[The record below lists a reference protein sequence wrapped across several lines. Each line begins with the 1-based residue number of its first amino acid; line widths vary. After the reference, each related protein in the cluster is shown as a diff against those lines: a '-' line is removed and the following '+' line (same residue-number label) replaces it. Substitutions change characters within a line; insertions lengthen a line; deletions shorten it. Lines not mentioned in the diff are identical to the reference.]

1 MGLWAHSACALC
13 ARVETAETAEEA
25 RADGRAR
32 EEWSRR
38 RDATSRGRTDGRRM
52 VVVVP
57 PYGARGGG
65 GGGGTTT
72 TAAWAPRERGA
83 FGLGGA
89 FPEVGVVQFPCGM
102 GWCAKGG
109 IDGDG
114 DDVGEAP
121 GCLEMGFEKLSETA
135 ARRAFDEETTTREY
149 EGFLRHVRLWAR
161 RGKREMESDGDW
173 WSACARVGAL
183 ERSEWVR
190 RVRNVGAE
198 ELEAALVAGEGEP
211 LVIEDGGKDWD
222 TWTLDR
228 FKSEIGSFFVSVND
242 RAPAR
247 RSDVPK
253 QRTHQLRFDTF
264 VDYVASR
271 DGSLEDLEFDDKRV
285 PFYANGM
292 RVFSD
297 PNLGEKLS
305 RAFPRP
311 RFTATCDHTET
322 IIRELMNQLGA
333 NAETTRNVEVNVSKS
348 LDKLFCGPKGT
359 ITRLHYDAQDAH
371 GWLGQ
376 AVGWKLF
383 VLYPPSAGRLLHP
396 IEDSHGGVDPLNP
409 TECERFPSF
418 AQATPRVC
426 VLAPGEVLVNP
437 RGWWH
442 YAVSLTSSVTVM
454 RNFYHAT
461 TNAAALVDMIL
472 DSAKKAKVGERR
484 RRHKPVPHSAC

>member
-1 MGLWAHSACALC
+1 MG
-13 ARVETAETAEEA
+13 V
-25 RADGRAR
+25 
-32 EEWSRR
+32 
-38 RDATSRGRTDGRRM
+38 M
-52 VVVVP
+52 VAP
-57 PYGARGGG
+57 PYGARGG
-65 GGGGTTT
+65 T
-72 TAAWAPRERGA
+72 TARGGDENETRWLPRERRA
-83 FGLGGA
+83 FGRGGA
-89 FPEVGVVQFPCGM
+89 FPEVNVVQFPCGM
-102 GWCAKGG
+102 GWCERNDA
-109 IDGDG
+109 
-114 DDVGEAP
+114 VGCREGEGEAAP
-121 GCLEMGFEKLSETA
+121 GCLEMGFETLSETA

-149 EGFLRHVRLWAR
+149 EGFLEHVHLCAR
-161 RGKREMESDGDW
+161 RVEGSTESDGDW
-173 WSACARVGAL
+173 RSMCARVGGL
-183 ERSEWVR
+183 EKSERVR
-190 RVRNVGAE
+190 RVRNIGADA
-198 ELEAALVAGEGEP
+198 LEAALVAGEGEP
-211 LVIEDGGKDWD
+211 VVVEDGGKDWE
-222 TWTLDR
+222 TWTLEK

-253 QRTHQLRFDTF
+253 QRTHQLRFDSF

-271 DGSLEDLEFDDKRV
+271 DGSLEDLEFDEKRV

-297 PNLGEKLS
+297 RTFGEKMS

-311 RFTATCDHTET
+311 RFTETCDHTET
-322 IIRELMNQLGA
+322 IIQELMKQLGA

-396 IEDSHGGVDPLNP
+396 IEESHASVDPLNP
-409 TECERFPSF
+409 SECDSFPSPRR
-418 AQATPRVC
+418 ATPRVC

-454 RNFYHAT
+454 RNFYHAN
-461 TNAAALVDMIL
+461 TNAAALVGMVL
-472 DSAKKAKVGERR
+472 DSARKAQVGEL
-484 RRHKPVPHSAC
+484 RRHETVPRNVC